1 MPTAL
6 TTTLHRLVLLR
17 GLTITAYA
25 LAMAL
30 AGWVLDWALPLVSLA
45 FICLLLLAYNGFT
58 FVRLRLAR
66 KGAAV
71 SEGEIARQLA
81 VDIVGHGMWLFFLG
95 GATNPFTAWFLL
107 PLTIAA
113 ASLSARFVW
122 LLTLLTVLTYS
133 TLLIWYQPLPIPDA
147 VIGQAFFFHT
157 LGMWI
162 AFVAAAIIVASLVAR
177 IGRQLRDNERA
188 LMAARE
194 AGMRQQQ
201 VMGLAIQAAGAAHR
215 LGTPLATMTVL
226 VDELRAS
233 RADDADLQADLTVL
247 AQQLAACRTELQRL
261 RDDNEH
267 PEPRHADA
275 AILAVLDDWR
285 VVRPDARMEYRV
297 LGTDT
302 PPRVILSF
310 GLRQALLNLFDNAA
324 DASPEWQ
331 CLTLDW
337 SASRLRLILEDA
349 GPGFDGSVGEPAE
362 PSAEGLG
369 VGVAL
374 SVSAIERAG
383 GQLSWLR
390 RDGGGTRV
398 QIELPTR

>member
-1 MPTAL
+1 MSLGLA
-6 TTTLHRLVLLR
+6 TTLHRLVLLR
-17 GLTITAYA
+17 GLTITAYV
-25 LAMAL
+25 LSMAL
-30 AGWVLDWALPLVSLA
+30 AGWMLDWALPLVSLA

-81 VDIVGHGMWLFFLG
+81 VDIMGHGMWLFFLG

-133 TLLIWYQPLPIPDA
+133 TLLIWYQPLPIPDSA
-147 VIGQAFFFHT
+147 IGQAFFFHT

-162 AFVAAAIIVASLVAR
+162 AFVGAAIIVASLVAR

-188 LMAARE
+188 LMVARE

-226 VDELRAS
+226 VDELRAGH
-233 RADDADLQADLTVL
+233 ADDADLQADLALL
-247 AQQLAACRTELQRL
+247 AQQLAACRTELQT
-261 RDDNEH
+261 
-267 PEPRHADA
+267 P
-275 AILAVLDDWR
+275 
-285 VVRPDARMEYRV
+285 ARR
-297 LGTDT
+297 
-302 PPRVILSF
+302 
-310 GLRQALLNLFDNAA
+310 
-324 DASPEWQ
+324 
-331 CLTLDW
+331 
-337 SASRLRLILEDA
+337 
-349 GPGFDGSVGEPAE
+349 
-362 PSAEGLG
+362 
-369 VGVAL
+369 
-374 SVSAIERAG
+374 
-383 GQLSWLR
+383 
-390 RDGGGTRV
+390 
-398 QIELPTR
+398 